1 MGVRDCLC
9 EKGPSQQTEAACH
22 WDRSGRSLVASPAAG
37 GIDCGLVVAGENT
50 EERGDQMAIQRIEEM
65 EQFPTQER

>member
-1 MGVRDCLC
+1 
-9 EKGPSQQTEAACH
+9 
-22 WDRSGRSLVASPAAG
+22 VA
-37 GIDCGLVVAGENT
+37 AGENT